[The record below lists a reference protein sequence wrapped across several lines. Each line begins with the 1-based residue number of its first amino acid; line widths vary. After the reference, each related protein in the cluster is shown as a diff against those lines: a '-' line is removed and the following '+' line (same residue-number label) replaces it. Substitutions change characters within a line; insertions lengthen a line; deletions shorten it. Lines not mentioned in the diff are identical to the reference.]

1 MMIKQVICPEW
12 GKICITPYKRSAVRG
27 KRSPQTI
34 NPGGVVH
41 IMIGS
46 PPPGSCSVCDI
57 PPELRFACT
66 GLCTLNPIRGFSSIV
81 NYLLISNSR

>member
-41 IMIGS
+41 SMIGS
-46 PPPGSCSVCDI
+46 TPPGTCSVCVTFL
-57 PPELRFACT
+57 PGLRFAPT
-66 GLCTLNPIRGFSSIV
+66 SRDKLHPGLCT
-81 NYLLISNSR
+81 